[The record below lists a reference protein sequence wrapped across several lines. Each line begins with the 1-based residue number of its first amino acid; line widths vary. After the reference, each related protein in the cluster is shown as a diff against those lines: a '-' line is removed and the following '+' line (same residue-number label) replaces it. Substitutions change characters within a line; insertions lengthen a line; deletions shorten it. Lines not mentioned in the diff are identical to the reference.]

1 MINIMNNEEWKEK
14 LKDIIEFVKVVKE
27 DFEKF

>member
-14 LKDIIEFVKVVKE
+14 LKYIIEFVKVVKE

>member
-27 DFEKF
+27 DFEKI